1 MRATSVVRFVAYGA
15 VGFCVG
21 WAVAGFLDT
30 VFTLVLASLLPTHSP
45 LPLVEQLPYLS
56 WFFAGAFGG
65 AALGLR
71 LAIIGTRP
79 GKLVAPLVVLVVAL
93 PFSHL
98 LYPCSPDER
107 AVLTQFPQYGGEE
120 ITDADEG
127 LKRGPNPP
135 IEWTRWAVGP
145 HPVRGWGCGIGYY
158 DAPGAPEE
166 RLAYYRQELEERGW
180 EVGPGRSEQ
189 GGGGICCRSFYAYRG
204 GYRYWV
210 YADSIGSPGPR
221 GHLLVE
227 VTRVG
232 LPRPGWL
239 ALASGLGWR
248 R

>member
-1 MRATSVVRFVAYGA
+1 MRFVIYGA
-15 VGFCVG
+15 VGVG
-21 WAVAGFLDT
+21 IAWAVTGLLNTIFT
-30 VFTLVLASLLPTHSP
+30 VVLASMLSPPSP

-71 LAIIGTRP
+71 LAIVGIHL
-79 GKLVAPLVVLVVAL
+79 GKLVAPLVVLAAL
-93 PFSHL
+93 LGFSHL

-107 AVLTQFPQYGGEE
+107 AVLAQFPQYAREE

-135 IEWTRWAVGP
+135 IEWTRWALGP
-145 HPVRGWGCGIGYY
+145 SPVRGWGCGIGYY
-158 DAPGAPEE
+158 DSPKTPEE
-166 RLAYYRQELEERGW
+166 RISYYRQRLEEGSW
-180 EVGPGRSEQ
+180 EVGRLRSER
-189 GGGGICCRSFYAYRG
+189 GGGGICCKSFYAYRG

-210 YADSIGSPGPR
+210 YADSIGSPEPR

-232 LPRPGWL
+232 WPRPGWL
-239 ALASGLGWR
+239 SLIAWLTTSSPRG
-248 R
+248 

>member
-1 MRATSVVRFVAYGA
+1 MRATSVMRFVIYGA

-21 WAVAGFLDT
+21 WAVTGFINT
-30 VFTLVLASLLPTHSP
+30 VFTALFAPLPPLHLP
-45 LPLVEQLPYLS
+45 LPLVERLPYLS

-65 AALGLR
+65 AALGLANSGVH
-71 LAIIGTRP
+71 L
-79 GKLVAPLVVLVVAL
+79 GKLVAPFAILLVAL
-93 PFSHL
+93 AFSHL

-107 AVLTQFPQYGGEE
+107 AILTEFSQSGGEE
-120 ITDADEG
+120 VTDADEG

-135 IEWTRWAVGP
+135 IEWTRWVVGP

-158 DAPGAPEE
+158 DSPRTPQE
-166 RLAYYRQELEERGW
+166 RLAYYRQELKERDWRLGRL
-180 EVGPGRSEQ
+180 RSER
-189 GGGGICCRSFYAYRG
+189 GGGGICCQSFYAYRG

-210 YADSIGSPGPR
+210 YADSIGSPQPR

-239 ALASGLGWR
+239 PLIA
-248 R
+248 